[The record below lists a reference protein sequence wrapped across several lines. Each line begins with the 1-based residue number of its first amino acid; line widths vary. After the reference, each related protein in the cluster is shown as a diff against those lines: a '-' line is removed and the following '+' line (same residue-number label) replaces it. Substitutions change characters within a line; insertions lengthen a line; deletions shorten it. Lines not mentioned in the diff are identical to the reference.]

1 MKILFN
7 NKNARISIV
16 EVINNTYTVTIDM
29 GKGLS
34 ITKNGLD
41 SIQECLQYVELIKK
55 SFNK

>member
-34 ITKNGLD
+34 ITKNGLS
-41 SIQECLQYVELIKK
+41 SIQECLQYVALIKK

>member
-34 ITKNGLD
+34 ITKNGL
-41 SIQECLQYVELIKK
+41 SSVQECLQYADLIKK